1 MAGVAVPLFI
11 GVALLGVA
19 ISAQEPK
26 DAPENIGLLK
36 SLIILVAII
45 LIILA
50 VVRGVIG

>member
-1 MAGVAVPLFI
+1 MVGVAIPLFI
-11 GVALLGVA
+11 GVALLGLA
-19 ISAQEPK
+19 ICAQEPK

-50 VVRGVIG
+50 IVRGVTG